1 MNRNRGANALLAL
14 LTLSVAINYIDRGAL
29 SVSAPVIMRDLNL
42 SAQQMGLA
50 FSAFFWTYSSFQL
63 VAGWLVD
70 RFSIRWV
77 YAGGFLVWSLATAAV
92 GLINGLPALLVARLC
107 LGLGESVAY
116 PASSRVIVRQFAE
129 ERRGFANALVDAGAK
144 LGPGVSTLI
153 GGLTVNAYGWRAMF
167 VWVGLASLLWLI
179 PWLIVTRREVA
190 SGNNT
195 NQPIPGWTQMLRCR
209 QVWITSAGMFTIGYV
224 TYFLLSWLPSYL
236 VAERGL
242 SLSAMAVLGSIPFW
256 AMAASSLVGGWTS
269 DLWIRRGADAGRVR
283 KFYAAAGLILC
294 AASILPAALVGSA
307 SGSIAL
313 ITAGCVSLGMFTSN
327 VWAITQTLAGP
338 LAAGRWTGIQN
349 AIGNLGGVVSPALTG
364 WIVAQTGSFTLAF
377 AAATAVL
384 LAGSLVYLKL
394 LGTMTAV
401 DWDAHKMSISV
412 RSAG

>member
-1 MNRNRGANALLAL
+1 MNRAPAANALLIL

-29 SVSAPVIMRDLNL
+29 SVSAPAIMRDLHL
-42 SAQQMGLA
+42 SPQQMGLA

-77 YAGGFLVWSLATAAV
+77 YAGGFLIWSLSTAAV
-92 GLINGLPALLVARLC
+92 GLINGLPALLIVRLC
-107 LGLGESVAY
+107 LGAGESVAY
-116 PASSRVIVRQFAE
+116 PASSRIIVRQFAE
-129 ERRGFANALVDAGAK
+129 GRRGIANALVDAGAK

-167 VWVGLASLLWLI
+167 VWVGLASLLWLV

-190 SGNNT
+190 SGSNT
-195 NQPIPGWTQMLRCR
+195 HQTIPGWSRMLRQR
-209 QVWITSAGMFTIGYV
+209 EVWTTSAGMFAIGYV
-224 TYFLLSWLPSYL
+224 NYFLLSWLPSYL

-242 SLSAMAVLGSIPFW
+242 SLTAMAVLGSIPFW

-269 DLWIRRGADAGRVR
+269 DLLIRRGADAGRVR
-283 KFYAAAGLILC
+283 KFYAAGGLILC
-294 AASILPAALVGSA
+294 AASILPAALVSTA
-307 SGSIAL
+307 NASIAL
-313 ITAGCVSLGMFTSN
+313 ITAGCIALGMFTSN

-364 WIVAQTGSFTLAF
+364 WIVVQTGSFTLAF
-377 AAATAVL
+377 AAAAAVL

-394 LGTMTAV
+394 LGTITPVNWNARDIQV
-401 DWDAHKMSISV
+401 GV
-412 RSAG
+412 GSAD